1 MTQLGL
7 FAAIGGFELAA
18 QWAGW
23 KTVAVC
29 EWDKFC
35 QKVLKYYFPDAE
47 QFGDIRTTDFTRYA
61 GKIDVLTGG
70 FPCQPYSTAG
80 KRLGKED
87 ERHLWPEM
95 FRAIREVKPRW
106 VVGENVRG
114 LVNWNGGMVF
124 DEVQSDLEAAGY
136 EVLPFILPA
145 CGVDAPHRRDRIWFI
160 AHAASMY
167 DRGNA
172 GEFSEKNGRQE
183 WNNIPKPGSTGEVL
197 EFTSYADSARRGQ
210 HYTTSQPVEP
220 GFGGWRGND
229 GLVANTESS
238 NGKLTGHSWQWW
250 GGFADVCCNASDPT
264 SGRRVQID
272 SQSKSGFTT
281 QNIPDWREFPTQPP
295 VCSRNDGVSPG
306 LVGITVSRHRRE
318 SLKAYG
324 NAIVPQVALQIFK
337 AINEYENTSNTNKY

>member
-18 QWAGW
+18 MLAGW
-23 KTVAVC
+23 ETIAVC

-47 QFGDIRTTDFTRYA
+47 QFGDIRKTDFTRYA
-61 GKIDVLTGG
+61 GQIDVLTGG

-145 CGVDAPHRRDRIWFI
+145 CGVDAPHRRDRIWFV

-172 GEFSEKNGRQE
+172 GKISKTNGRQE

-210 HYTTSQPVEP
+210 HYTASQPVEP

-238 NGKLTGHSWQWW
+238 DGKLIRWIQ
-250 GGFADVCCNASDPT
+250 DDCQP
-264 SGRRVQID
+264 
-272 SQSKSGFTT
+272 KSGLTT

-306 LVGITVSRHRRE
+306 LVGITVSRHRGE

>member
-1 MTQLGL
+1 MTHLGL
-7 FAAIGGFELAA
+7 FAGIGGFELAA
-18 QWAGW
+18 RWARW
-23 KTVAVC
+23 ETKAVC

-35 QKVLKYYFPDAE
+35 QTVLKYHFPNAE
-47 QFGDIRTTDFTRYA
+47 QFSDIRTTDFTRYA
-61 GKIDVLTGG
+61 GQIDVLTGG

-145 CGVDAPHRRDRIWFI
+145 CGIDAPHRRDRIWFV
-160 AHAASMY
+160 AYA
-167 DRGNA
+167 DGNGYGRNIELGKYRQTPIEGA
-172 GEFSEKNGRQE
+172 FRKRIWNDNRRNGETQ
-183 WNNIPKPGSTGEVL
+183 
-197 EFTSYADSARRGQ
+197 FTSYSDVRRLEKWNGEQ
-210 HYTTSQPVEP
+210 VLFGSHPTTKRHNRIPE
-220 GFGGWRGND
+220 W
-229 GLVANTESS
+229 S
-238 NGKLTGHSWQWW
+238 N
-250 GGFADVCCNASDPT
+250 
-264 SGRRVQID
+264 
-272 SQSKSGFTT
+272 
-281 QNIPDWREFPTQPP
+281 FPTQPP

-337 AINEYENTSNTNKY
+337 AINEYENTSNANLY

>member
-1 MTQLGL
+1 MTHLGL
-7 FAAIGGFELAA
+7 FAGIGGFELAA
-18 QWAGW
+18 RWAGW
-23 KTVAVC
+23 ETVAVC

-35 QKVLKYYFPDAE
+35 QKVLKYHFPDAE
-47 QFGDIRTTDFTRYA
+47 QFSDIRKTNFTRYA
-61 GKIDVLTGG
+61 GQIDVLTGG

-145 CGVDAPHRRDRIWFI
+145 CGIDAPHRRDRIWFV

-183 WNNIPKPGSTGEVL
+183 WNNISKHGSAGEVL
-197 EFTSYADSARRGQ
+197 EFTSYADVRRLEKWDAEQVRVGS
-210 HYTTSQPVEP
+210 HTTVKRHNCIPE
-220 GFGGWRGND
+220 W
-229 GLVANTESS
+229 S
-238 NGKLTGHSWQWW
+238 NS
-250 GGFADVCCNASDPT
+250 
-264 SGRRVQID
+264 
-272 SQSKSGFTT
+272 
-281 QNIPDWREFPTQPP
+281 PTQPS